1 MRRVEREEKQMTG
14 DPKSHPKELGLVPRA
29 VKNHRKV

>member
-14 DPKSHPKELGLVPRA
+14 IENPVREFA
-29 VKNHRKV
+29 MQINEAM